1 MHDQHDH
8 HPPHPSRDPAP
19 NARERAELDRLTPTT
34 RAILA
39 ERLKRCPLCE
49 ALNSVE
55 SPTCFVCS
63 WAGGF
68 ESDETAL
75 ADSLDRLMAR
85 CPELVDAMLVE
96 AETRPAFG
104 GNGVWGRLRANL
116 ARSAARLFT
125 AGIASPAAF
134 DLRD

>member
-1 MHDQHDH
+1 MNHENT
-8 HPPHPSRDPAP
+8 PAT
-19 NARERAELDRLTPTT
+19 NELDRLTPTT

-55 SPTCFVCS
+55 TDACFVCAWS
-63 WAGGF
+63 GRF

-96 AETRPAFG
+96 ADTLEPSRDA
-104 GNGVWGRLRANL
+104 VWTRLRRSL
-116 ARSAARLFT
+116 ARSAARLLT
-125 AGIASPAAF
+125 TGIHSPAVDGLWA
-134 DLRD
+134 